1 MKLLLVILS
10 LVALSPCEAEV
21 KNSQS
26 IQLLE
31 FGTFRKLVSHD
42 DVAAPGAITGARHA
56 VSKVTLVECTTN
68 VASRLGTSFGFRVRM
83 PGKADGSIVPCSAR
97 CIHPKLTDPSSGR
110 SSELEEW
117 DTSGLAGEEG
127 YIGYTLDNDWELV
140 PGLWTIQVFVDSK
153 LVIEKTFNLYSA
165 SKK

>member
-1 MKLLLVILS
+1 MRLLLVILA
-10 LVALSPCEAEV
+10 LVTLSPCEAEV
-21 KNSQS
+21 KTSQS

-31 FGTFRKLVSHD
+31 FGTFKKLVSHG
-42 DVAAPGAITGARHA
+42 DVAAPGAIAGARHA

-68 VASRLGTSFGFRVRM
+68 VAARVETSFGFRVRM
-83 PGKADGSIVPCSAR
+83 PGNADGSIVQCSAK
-97 CIHPKLTDPSSGR
+97 CIHPRLTDPSSGR
-110 SSELEEW
+110 SSEVEQW

-140 PGLWTIQVFVDSK
+140 PGLWTIQVFMNSK
-153 LVIEKTFNLYSA
+153 LVIEKTFNLYPA